1 MQETG
6 KMEKTYKIE
15 KQLLEKIDKIY
26 LILPTL
32 IQEKNEP
39 ATNNRN
45 PEIIQYQYQGRKR
58 NVTAYSAGIEH

>member
-1 MQETG
+1 
-6 KMEKTYKIE
+6 
-15 KQLLEKIDKIY
+15 LLEKIDKIY